1 MAITIYFI
9 ATSLPDHLASIRD
22 AFLLKHPKH
31 PALKDVES
39 NLRSVASASG
49 AVPPPLFHR
58 CTVPPFS
65 TFTASLATAAT
76 DMTAAVVTTSA
87 RSRARS
93 GRRGDQGAGGS
104 RGGGG
109 GVAGG
114 VGGSAGVGGL
124 PGAASSDSP
133 TADGGGA
140 ARQQQQQ
147 QQPLLSQRPQQQ
159 QGQQQGQKQGS
170 GPCQLSRG
178 DAHPPCPYI
187 NQTSTRSGFRCDR
200 HHPPGQCFA
209 QLTDTLRVAYGV
221 DGPAPNW
228 LPFVHS
234 HGSALWA
241 MSASQFL
248 DLLGTPHAMYAV
260 VDSSTSDSV
269 YSRVFSLGASVD
281 LVPVVSVGTCLG
293 TIPGAAPEDASLSFN
308 VHSGASHCFFRDH
321 TTLTPLPAPVSMALA
336 DPTSRLVIAR
346 YTTTL
351 PCPAVPSG
359 FLTGFHVTSF
369 SRNLVGVRP
378 LVGSHVGVWFEPSR
392 DSATCVD
399 GDTYAQQPP
408 QPQLQE
414 QQQQQPPPVT
424 DLRTVLF
431 RSSPPRSS
439 PSVLP
444 SPPESALTASIS
456 TPVTDYYR
464 TYHPVLS
471 HVLASLV
478 THPRASLSSVSALT
492 AAITEFATTRR
503 LDYDTRVVAAPPTS
517 PLAVGCESALGCDA
531 LED

>member
-9 ATSLPDHLASIRD
+9 ATSFPDRLASI
-22 AFLLKHPKH
+22 P
-31 PALKDVES
+31 LKDVES
-39 NLRSVASASG
+39 NLRSGASASG
-49 AVPPPLFHR
+49 AVPPPLFHK
-58 CTVPPFS
+58 CTVPQFS
-65 TFTASLATAAT
+65 TFTAYLATAAT
-76 DMTAAVVTTSA
+76 DVTVAAVTTSA
-87 RSRARS
+87 RSRAWS
-93 GRRGDQGAGGS
+93 GRRGGQGAGGS
-104 RGGGG
+104 RDGGG

-114 VGGSAGVGGL
+114 VGGSAGVGGA

-140 ARQQQQQ
+140 AR
-147 QQPLLSQRPQQQ
+147 
-159 QGQQQGQKQGS
+159 
-170 GPCQLSRG
+170 
-178 DAHPPCPYI
+178 
-187 NQTSTRSGFRCDR
+187 
-200 HHPPGQCFA
+200 
-209 QLTDTLRVAYGV
+209 LTDTLRAAYGV
-221 DGPAPNW
+221 DGPAPDW

-248 DLLGTPHAMYAV
+248 DLLGTPHAMYAI
-260 VDSSTSDSV
+260 VDSSTSDPV
-269 YSRVFSLGASVD
+269 YSCVFSLGASVD

-293 TIPGAAPEDASLSFN
+293 TSPGAAPEDTSLSFTLD
-308 VHSGASHCFFRDH
+308 SGASHCFFRDH
-321 TTLTPLPAPVSMALA
+321 TTLTPLLAPVTVALA
-336 DPTSRLVIAR
+336 DPTSRLVTAC

-351 PCPAVPSG
+351 PHPAVPSG

-392 DSATCVD
+392 DFATCVD

-414 QQQQQPPPVT
+414 QQQQQQHQPPPVT
-424 DLRTVLF
+424 DLRTVQF
-431 RSSPPRSS
+431 RSSLPRLS

-444 SPPESALTASIS
+444 SPPDSALTASIS
-456 TPVTDYYR
+456 TPDTDYYR
-464 TYHPVLS
+464 TYHPVLLR
-471 HVLASLV
+471 VLASLV
-478 THPRASLSSVSALT
+478 THPRSSLSSVSALT
-492 AAITEFATTRR
+492 AAVTEFATTRR